1 MLKWGLHRG
10 LHRALR
16 PHSASGVCSGRR
28 IGVCSGR
35 RIGVCSGRRHVVLA
49 EELQDLTDH
58 VGAHVPARVGLS
70 GEAEGEG
77 FGLGLG
83 LGSGKG

>member
-16 PHSASGVCSGRR
+16 PRSASR
-28 IGVCSGR
+28 VCSGR
-35 RIGVCSGRRHVVLA
+35 RIGVCSGRRHIVLA
-49 EELQDLTDH
+49 EELQDLSDH
-58 VGAHVPARVGLS
+58 VGAHVPARVGLR